1 MDYRKKYLKYKNKYL
16 EYKLLGGS
24 ILEGSILETIYKD
37 ISAYDTYQESRINDR
52 YMLNKYI
59 SGLDYIKSKVYTH
72 LVEREREDVP
82 EYFEQK
88 NITRRIKNQFND
100 CKTNYWLN
108 FVRQASFV
116 EYTFYGSNVR
126 DKFYIY
132 PDTNDDIRTI
142 FSINNFLPNHEY
154 SDLPVVMY
162 DFRNR
167 FIALQFTDLMM
178 LDFDWKDFDLENEDP
193 INAEKYIIEKLNALK
208 DLFTFILFR
217 TDRGLHVFIISECYH
232 HTDLDSMDIMLSFC
246 ADPFYTAFSYKYG
259 YCIRANPKEKN
270 LDDRVVFPGFL
281 DKVNNNDDDMRDSGG
296 TLIFSEDNSTL
307 ISNELY
313 YSNGNYKD
321 EDYIEELPKFDFES
335 LFLEKIIPLH
345 YFKLADIDKNNKF
358 VNTKKL
364 VLIGSKKKIKP
375 DLFKKSILQYIL
387 IQFLRH
393 IKSNP
398 GNINDYLLKFE
409 KGISDLTFYNRD
421 TFDELPDTNSIKKLR
436 IDIENIISIFNNI
449 YN

>member
-1 MDYRKKYLKYKNKYL
+1 MDYKKKYLKYKRKYL
-16 EYKLLGGS
+16 EHKLLGGS
-24 ILEGSILETIYKD
+24 VLDTVYQD
-37 ISAYDTYQESRINDR
+37 IAAYDIYQQSRINDR
-52 YMLNKYI
+52 ERLNKYI
-59 SGLDYIKSKVYTH
+59 SGLDYIKSQVYTH
-72 LVEREREDVP
+72 LVERENDDVV
-82 EYFEQK
+82 EYAEQK
-88 NITRRIKNQFND
+88 NTTRLIKNQFND
-100 CKTNYWLN
+100 CKTNIWLS
-108 FVRQASFV
+108 FVRQAAFV
-116 EYTFYGSNVR
+116 EYTFYGSNLR

-132 PDTNDDIRTI
+132 PAKNDDFRTI
-142 FSINNFLPNHEY
+142 FSMNNFLPNHEHP
-154 SDLPVVMY
+154 DLPVVMY

-178 LDFDWKDFDLENEDP
+178 LDFDWKDFDPDNEDP
-193 INAEKYIIEKLNALK
+193 VKAEKYIVEKLNELN
-208 DLFTFILFR
+208 DVFTFLLFR
-217 TDRGLHVFIISECYH
+217 TDRGLHVFIINKCYP
-232 HTDLDSMDIMLSFC
+232 HTDLDSIDIMLSFC

-281 DKVNNNDDDMRDSGG
+281 DKVNDDDADIP
-296 TLIFSEDNSTL
+296 LILSEDNSTL

-321 EDYIEELPKFDFES
+321 EAYISQLPKFDFES
-335 LFLEKIIPLH
+335 LFLEKTVPLH
-345 YFKLADIDKNNKF
+345 YFKLDNIDENNKL

-364 VLIGSKKKIKP
+364 VLIGSKENIRP
-375 DLFKKSILQYIL
+375 DLFNKSLLQYVL

-398 GNINDYLLKFE
+398 GNIDDYLVKFE

-421 TFDELPDTNSIKKLR
+421 TNRELPDTNSIKKLR
-436 IDIENIISIFNNI
+436 TDIENIISIFNEI